1 MSLIENKIKARL
13 LGGRT
18 VTGSFL
24 FSREPACAE
33 ILGYAGM
40 DFVLIDTEHT
50 PATSSELVHIVRA
63 AEGSGAEPVVRVR
76 TNDPALILQALDVGA
91 TGILVPRVNT
101 AQAAKA
107 VVRAAKYGP
116 DGERGMAGMVRAA
129 KYGFIA
135 GKEYRTAAN
144 RNIFIMVQV
153 EEVEAVR
160 NLDEIIA
167 VDGID
172 GIFIGPADLSQ
183 SMGLSGQFEH
193 PDFHRTVLDVIS
205 RGRKAGK
212 HVAIFCPGVA
222 DAKRW
227 EQAGADIFA
236 VSGDTVLLAQAAKQL
251 LQDMGRQVGF

>member
-1 MSLIENKIKARL
+1 MIPVSLTKNKIKERL
-13 LGGRT
+13 QSGRT

-50 PATSSELVHIVRA
+50 PNTSTEVVHLVRA
-63 AEGSGAEPVVRVR
+63 VETSGAEPVIRIR

-129 KYGFIA
+129 KYGLIA
-135 GKEYRTAAN
+135 GKEYRAIAN
-144 RNIFIMVQV
+144 QNVFVMVQV

-160 NLDEIIA
+160 NLDEIVA

-183 SMGLSGQFEH
+183 SMGISGQFEH

-205 RGRKAGK
+205 RGIKAGK
-212 HVAIFCPGVA
+212 HVAVFCPSPA
-222 DAKRW
+222 DARRW
-227 EQAGADIFA
+227 QQAGADIVA
-236 VSGDTVLLAQAAKQL
+236 VSGDTLLLAQAAKKL
-251 LQDMGRQVGF
+251 LQDMER